1 MNFKLDPIKRFA
13 LFLMV
18 FAGVALG
25 YNWSVDVL
33 FHLVVTLGFGLM
45 LYTLYTRF
53 STKHKNVW
61 DTVIT
66 CLLIFLLL
74 HYGNNLSAAIYPLI
88 ATFLAITL
96 KFFVEWKSSPIVNP
110 TAAALLVTAGIGA
123 LIGWELPFVSWWG
136 ASFWALPFGVSVSS
150 LLIATWI
157 LGGLYVWRKWWIFF
171 SFLVP
176 HFVLYYFT
184 FYQASGD
191 LEALKFILTDS
202 TIYFLVAIM
211 LVEPKTSPFVRWKQI
226 SYGLLAFAIYNAL
239 GILGVPY
246 FELFALIGA
255 NLFNAGLKWKPSP
268 KLAPAA

>member
-13 LFLMV
+13 LFLMI
-18 FAGVALG
+18 FSGVALG

-45 LYTLYTRF
+45 LYALYTRF

-74 HYGNNLSAAIYPLI
+74 HYGDSLSDAIYPLI
-88 ATFLAITL
+88 ATFLATTL

-136 ASFWALPFGVSVSS
+136 ASFWIVDLGFAALPVS
-150 LLIATWI
+150 LGLIALWI
-157 LGGLYVWRKWWIFF
+157 LGGFYVWKKFPIFL
-171 SFLVP
+171 SFLVV
-176 HFVLYYFT
+176 FGVLHYLRVGGEAVQFT
-184 FYQASGD
+184 FM
-191 LEALKFILTDS
+191 DS
-202 TIYFLVAIM
+202 TIYFLASIM
-211 LVEPKTSPFVRWKQI
+211 VPEPKTSPFVPWKQVV
-226 SYGLLAFAIYNAL
+226 YGALAAGIYVGLTQLA
-239 GILGVPY
+239 VPLP
-246 FELFALIGA
+246 ELFGLIGA